1 MKCTIIGSSCAGMG
15 SLKMTQ
21 TNCPGMRRRPEPVSR
36 AVLGLLAALVVV
48 VGATAVAAM
57 LPATA
62 MADENTV
69 ARVGQPAPDSSL
81 TDTDG
86 HTHQLSDYLEQG
98 KTVVLEWFNPDC
110 PFVKRHHEGENT
122 MKQLHAKY
130 RQQDVVWLAVNS
142 GAPGKQGHGKQRNAE
157 ARKQYGIGYPVLLDD
172 SGRVGRLY
180 DAKTTPHMFIIK
192 SDGTLVYAGGIDDD
206 PRGSKAQRAEHLANA
221 LATHLEGGEI
231 SPAQTQPYG
240 CSVKYGA
247 AVSKT
252 SSKVSM

>member
-1 MKCTIIGSSCAGMG
+1 MKCTIIGMACVGRG
-15 SLKMTQ
+15 SLKTTE
-21 TNCPGMRRRPEPVSR
+21 TNCPGMRCRPEPVSH
-36 AVLGLLAALVVV
+36 AVMGLLAALVVV

-62 MADENTV
+62 MAAENTV
-69 ARVGQPAPDSSL
+69 ARVGQPAPDFSL
-81 TDTDG
+81 EDTDG

-110 PFVKRHHEGENT
+110 PFVKRHHERENT

-130 RQQDVVWLAVNS
+130 RQQEVVWLAVNS
-142 GAPGKQGHGKQRNAE
+142 GASGKQGHGKQRNAE
-157 ARKQYGIGYPVLLDD
+157 ARKQYGIGYPVLLDE

-180 DAKTTPHMFIIK
+180 GAKTTPHMYIIK

-206 PRGSKAQRAEHLANA
+206 PRGSKPQRARYVAKALQAHLD
-221 LATHLEGGEI
+221 GGEI
-231 SPAQTQPYG
+231 SPAQTEPYG

-247 AVSKT
+247 PGSKT